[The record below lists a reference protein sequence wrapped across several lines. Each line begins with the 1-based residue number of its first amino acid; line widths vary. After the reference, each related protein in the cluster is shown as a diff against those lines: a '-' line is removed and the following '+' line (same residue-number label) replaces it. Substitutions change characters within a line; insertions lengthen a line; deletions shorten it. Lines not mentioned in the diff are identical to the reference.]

1 MCVTLENDVCEMKSM
16 YFCFSM
22 SELLVFLKGCYIS
35 KKKKLR
41 KCWWKCLFPEVIYF
55 NCFNYFVIDFGIIS
69 FVVVLQ

>member
-35 KKKKLR
+35 KKKKTEKMLVEM
-41 KCWWKCLFPEVIYF
+41 L
-55 NCFNYFVIDFGIIS
+55 IS
-69 FVVVLQ
+69 RGHIF